1 MPENAPWEYSLP
13 LPNDVRAVTVS
24 RRTLRLMLTM
34 HGLIGLVDVAELLA
48 TELVSNAVRHT
59 KGPAALRVHWSPPGT
74 LRIGAW
80 DADPRPPEPPQP
92 FSRRQA
98 GRTGEGWRWCGPVP
112 TRGGGSPWPGT
123 AAAASTC
130 AVSWLLRER
139 REAGVPVFLSHDPDD
154 FAALPKDGE
163 FWDWAGGPGRGR
175 GGRPGARPGA
185 AAKVA
190 RGTGPPVPRLGAHE
204 AAAAEE
210 ALPASL
216 RGGPRGGRARSAGRS
231 AGRCRPGGQGPR
243 RHHPALRGRRAR
255 GRRDGPPA
263 PGGRGPPRHREPRR
277 RVRGHTAVRGRVLGA
292 HRGGARAAGA
302 RCRPEP
308 ARGPRH
314 RTHSAGVG
322 GHRSPPG
329 DGPRAR
335 RGGRGPGD
343 GGGGPCPHPA
353 RGGESGATRA
363 PPRRSR
369 FSFGHPHP
377 LARRRVIDSNPSC
390 NRFHEEVERRW
401 RASRTS
407 LPRRGCP
414 WPR

>member
-1 MPENAPWEYSLP
+1 IQERRGQVTPVLLPPALGPVGGHHGQGRDELRVRAGVVGRETAYPLLTHAGGSGLDLTALHPVHPEQRSRLDGREACRFAEPAQLDPEAHLACGWFTPEDHQPLPVPTRLSALPIRVQITRSTCLGLQVSHTVSDATHTVRHRATGSAPLRPALAAAAMTPGPSLPPPQHTTEFGMSETAPWESSLH

-24 RRTLRLMLTM
+24 RRTLRLILTM

-112 TRGGGSPWPGT
+112 TCGGGSPWPGT

-139 REAGVPVFLSHDPDD
+139 WEAGVPVFLSHDPDD

-185 AAKVA
+185 AAK
-190 RGTGPPVPRLGAHE
+190 
-204 AAAAEE
+204 
-210 ALPASL
+210 
-216 RGGPRGGRARSAGRS
+216 
-231 AGRCRPGGQGPR
+231 
-243 RHHPALRGRRAR
+243 
-255 GRRDGPPA
+255 
-263 PGGRGPPRHREPRR
+263 
-277 RVRGHTAVRGRVLGA
+277 
-292 HRGGARAAGA
+292 
-302 RCRPEP
+302 
-308 ARGPRH
+308 
-314 RTHSAGVG
+314 
-322 GHRSPPG
+322 
-329 DGPRAR
+329 
-335 RGGRGPGD
+335 
-343 GGGGPCPHPA
+343 
-353 RGGESGATRA
+353 
-363 PPRRSR
+363 
-369 FSFGHPHP
+369 
-377 LARRRVIDSNPSC
+377 
-390 NRFHEEVERRW
+390 
-401 RASRTS
+401 
-407 LPRRGCP
+407 
-414 WPR
+414 